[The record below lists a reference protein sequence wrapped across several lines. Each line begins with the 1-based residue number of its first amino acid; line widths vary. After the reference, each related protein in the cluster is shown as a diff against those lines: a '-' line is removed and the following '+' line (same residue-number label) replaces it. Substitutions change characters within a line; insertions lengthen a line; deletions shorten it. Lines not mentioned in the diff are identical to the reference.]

1 MEINVKYY
9 KESNKVSLKRWLKD
23 YNDIKEG
30 VYKYDGSMPISC
42 TNALV
47 KYKLETCIMIESVL
61 NWYEDDELIQTS
73 NGYTQLGYSLQR
85 ITNSHNKDEQ
95 MQIMD
100 ELYNQVRKG

>member
-1 MEINVKYY
+1 MELNVKYY

-42 TNALV
+42 TNSLV

-61 NWYEDDELIQTS
+61 GWYEDDELIQTS
-73 NGYTQLGYSLQR
+73 NGYTQLGYQLQR

-95 MQIMD
+95 MQIMG
-100 ELYNQVRKG
+100 ELYCQVRKG